1 MTFEFILR
9 SSIILLV
16 GLGAARLLHRQPAA
30 IRHWVLAA
38 AVLLAAAQPV
48 ITALITPVVPAVSVQ
63 RPELIVIES
72 QGATDDAGGVATSV
86 YGGRAVQSGAGW
98 NWPVIAYTIWLG
110 GMAASGLV
118 LAVGVLWLL
127 WLGSRGRQA
136 GPEWQQAADA
146 VRAQL
151 GVTKPVR
158 LVVTNHPALLVTWG
172 VVAPVILLPDD
183 ADSWP
188 ADRIRHVVA
197 HEMAH
202 LRRRDWLIQFAT
214 EAIRA
219 INWFNPLFWI
229 ACARIRRDSEHACDD
244 IVLDLGFRGTSY
256 ASHLLDLARRFS
268 VHGRTWLPAPS
279 IARPSTLERRVRAML
294 NPQVDRRPISNQ
306 RRVAIASVLLAL
318 TLPIAA
324 ATQAGVPSGTVTDP
338 MGRVLAD
345 AVVRLV
351 PADGGQPIDTR
362 TDANGHFQFPDIAA
376 GDYMMS
382 VRHPGFS
389 SKRHR
394 VTLKG
399 GGVTF
404 NLQVQVGTL
413 RESITVTGATGE
425 AQAARKVQTAA
436 PSAAYSTPPTCAA
449 SDGGQIKPPMKLRD
463 VRPRYKQEWIGA
475 GLEGNILMQATIGK
489 DGRVR
494 GLDVLSPVNA
504 ELEDEALAAVS
515 GWEFSPTY
523 LNCEPIDV
531 QMFVTVAFKKPE

>member
-1 MTFEFILR
+1 MTLEFIVR
-9 SSIILLV
+9 SSIILLA
-16 GLGAARLLHRQPAA
+16 GLGGVRLQHRQPAA
-30 IRHWVLAA
+30 VRHWVLAA

-48 ITALITPVVPAVSVQ
+48 ITAVMAPVIPAVNVQ
-63 RPELIVIES
+63 RTELIVIES
-72 QGATDDAGGVATSV
+72 PGAAESGVGVTTSVDRVGPLKPAAAIDWQSVAYRVWLGGVAMSS
-86 YGGRAVQSGAGW
+86 ALLL
-98 NWPVIAYTIWLG
+98 I
-110 GMAASGLV
+110 
-118 LAVGVLWLL
+118 GVLWLR

-136 GPEWQQAADA
+136 GPAWQEAADA

-151 GVTKPVR
+151 GVTRPVR
-158 LVVTNHPALLVTWG
+158 LIVTNHPALLVTWG
-172 VVAPVILLPDD
+172 VVSPVILLPDD
-183 ADSWP
+183 ADTWT

-197 HEMAH
+197 HEVAH

-229 ACARIRRDSEHACDD
+229 ACAQIRRDSEHACDD

-256 ASHLLDLARRFS
+256 ASHLLALARSFS

-306 RRVAIASVLLAL
+306 RRVAIAAVLLAL
-318 TLPIAA
+318 TLPVAA
-324 ATQAGVPSGTVTDP
+324 ATQTGVPSGTVADP
-338 MGRVLAD
+338 MGRALAD

-362 TDANGHFQFPDIAA
+362 TDPNGHFQFPDVPA

-413 RESITVTGATGE
+413 RETITVTGGAGDTPATR
-425 AQAARKVQTAA
+425 QVQTA
-436 PSAAYSTPPTCAA
+436 PSTAAHATPPTCAA
-449 SDGGQIKPPMKLRD
+449 SDGGQIKPPMKIRD
-463 VRPRYKQEWIGA
+463 VRPRYKQEWVAA
-475 GLEGNILMQATIGK
+475 GLEGSILMQATVGK
-489 DGRVR
+489 DGKVR
-494 GLDVLSPVNA
+494 GLDVVSPVNA

-523 LNCEPIDV
+523 LNCEPIEV
-531 QMFVTVAFKKPE
+531 QMFVTVAFKKPV